1 MQNDLIRRL
10 GGTRN
15 TSCYTI
21 MPHPAQQMCVI
32 IRDYVEKS
40 LHMKTVHGS
49 HIRAMKL
56 MRIGK
61 NQEAMMLLEPVIHVN
76 HFAFILYIDILLF
89 GRQGIPRNIVKCEQ
103 LLYQRF
109 GIDNSTEID
118 RTILLNLRIQCH
130 DPNLLGLLY
139 LLRKLNPVKYTP
151 CWKDSV
157 IVNAHLLAL
166 SRGCLYGDLAM
177 MCTLMIE
184 RRCCVKELKE
194 YVLVNEL
201 KDDILVKFKTGVFFG
216 KADEG
221 CRYKNYASLARQI
234 NDKYNHPFAQ
244 CFLIK
249 KIKFTYDQ
257 HIVPSEIACEMDRV
271 KQKALMQGFNEE
283 HTF

>member
-1 MQNDLIRRL
+1 MHNALIQRL
-10 GGTRN
+10 GGLRN

-21 MPHPAQQMCVI
+21 MPHPAQQMCVR

-40 LHMKTVHGS
+40 LHMKTVHGV

-56 MRIGK
+56 MRIGQ

-89 GRQGIPRNIVKCEQ
+89 GRVGIPCNIVKCEQ

-109 GIDNSTEID
+109 GIDDNTDVEM
-118 RTILLNLRIQCH
+118 TGLLNLGIQYH

-139 LLRKLNPVKYTP
+139 LLRKLKPVKYTP
-151 CWKDSV
+151 YRKDS
-157 IVNAHLLAL
+157 IIENAHLLAW

-184 RRCCVKELKE
+184 RRCYLRELKE
-194 YVLVNEL
+194 YVLVREL
-201 KDDILVKFKTGVFFG
+201 KDDVLVKFTTGVFFG

-221 CRYKNYASLARQI
+221 CRKKNYVSLAQQI
-234 NDKYNHPFAQ
+234 NDKYNHPLAQ
-244 CFLIK
+244 WYLIK
-249 KIKFTYDQ
+249 NIKFTYDHQ
-257 HIVPSEIACEMDRV
+257 IVPPEIACEMDRV
-271 KQKALMQGFNEE
+271 KQKALMQGF
-283 HTF
+283 TPPKI